1 MPRRGFIQH
10 HFADHIMHNSS
21 RRVAARDVQSGAGFT
36 LIEVLLSVAL
46 IGLIASIGAVVYQQ
60 LQNRNALDVAAVT
73 VATQYRRAQAL
84 SRASDANTS
93 WGVRVDAGT
102 ITLFQGASY
111 ASRVVTFDEI
121 SSPATSITS
130 SGFVEVVFAKFTG
143 LPQTTGT
150 LTLTGPNDSRTLTLN
165 AQGTVLY

>member
-1 MPRRGFIQH
+1 
-10 HFADHIMHNSS
+10 MHNSS

-84 SRASDANTS
+84 SRAADADTT
-93 WGVRVDAGT
+93 WGVRVNAGT
-102 ITLFQGASY
+102 LTLFQGTSFAT
-111 ASRVVTFDEI
+111 RVSAFDEVSTL
-121 SSPATSITS
+121 SSSITP
-130 SGFVEVVFAKFTG
+130 SGLVEVIFAKLTG
-143 LPQTTGT
+143 LPQATGT
-150 LTLTGPNDSRTLTLN
+150 LTLTGPNDTRTLTLN
-165 AQGTVLY
+165 AQGTVSY